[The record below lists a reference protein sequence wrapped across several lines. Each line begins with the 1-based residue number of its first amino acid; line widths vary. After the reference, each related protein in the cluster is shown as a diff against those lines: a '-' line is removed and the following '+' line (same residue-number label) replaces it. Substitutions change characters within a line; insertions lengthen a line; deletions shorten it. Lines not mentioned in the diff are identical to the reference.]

1 MYQII
6 LERDDCTMCGHCVE
20 LDETLFNFDDDDK
33 ATLIGSERD
42 GNTDELM
49 VEDAEIYEEG
59 SLIVDAR
66 IFADIVRKLPDGP
79 VEIETDSKNELKINC
94 LNTN

>member
-49 VEDAEIYEEG
+49 VEDAEIYQEAEDNCTG
-59 SLIVDAR
+59 
-66 IFADIVRKLPDGP
+66 
-79 VEIETDSKNELKINC
+79 ECIEVYEDE
-94 LNTN
+94 

>member
-6 LERDDCTMCGHCVE
+6 LERDDCTMCGHWVE

-49 VEDAEIYEEG
+49 VEDAEIYEEAEENCTG
-59 SLIVDAR
+59 
-66 IFADIVRKLPDGP
+66 
-79 VEIETDSKNELKINC
+79 ECIEVYEDE
-94 LNTN
+94 